1 MYECAGNPQAEK
13 PDLLLEL
20 GNVAA
25 GGSGHRTNTRGM
37 NVEGGWSEGDVW
49 EAHGWPQTWKKKNR
63 ISNKVSSVEE
73 RGGAPMPPGSDEVE
87 LWSQAPRTA

>member
-1 MYECAGNPQAEK
+1 MWR
-13 PDLLLEL
+13 
-20 GNVAA
+20 A
-25 GGSGHRTNTRGM
+25 GGVKEMSGKHMAGPKL
-37 NVEGGWSEGDVW
+37 G
-49 EAHGWPQTWKKKNR
+49 KKKNR